1 MIQYWLCVNN
11 VVQINFCKHLLFE
24 TQRFYL
30 TEKKWVKQHF
40 ACDLKLYCLNMMVWL
55 LAMTCV
61 AWFLQ
66 MAIQR
71 VVNPVDKMKFDQ
83 MFKIADTDM
92 DGFVSGDEI
101 RSIFLQSGLPNTTLA
116 HIWWVTT

>member
-1 MIQYWLCVNN
+1 
-11 VVQINFCKHLLFE
+11 
-24 TQRFYL
+24 
-30 TEKKWVKQHF
+30 
-40 ACDLKLYCLNMMVWL
+40 MVWL

-66 MAIQR
+66 MAIQW

-116 HIWWVTT
+116 HIWWVTTQNNWKLAPPPMLILARSNPLFITSVSMELINMAFEK

>member
-1 MIQYWLCVNN
+1 
-11 VVQINFCKHLLFE
+11 
-24 TQRFYL
+24 
-30 TEKKWVKQHF
+30 
-40 ACDLKLYCLNMMVWL
+40 
-55 LAMTCV
+55 MTCV

-66 MAIQR
+66 MAIQW

-92 DGFVSGDEI
+92 DGFVSGDKI

-116 HIWWVTT
+116 HIW

>member
-1 MIQYWLCVNN
+1 
-11 VVQINFCKHLLFE
+11 
-24 TQRFYL
+24 
-30 TEKKWVKQHF
+30 
-40 ACDLKLYCLNMMVWL
+40 MVWL
-55 LAMTCV
+55 LAMTCE

-66 MAIQR
+66 MAIQW

-116 HIWWVTT
+116 HIWWVNT